1 MAQAPQDGPSR
12 PGYFGQFEPPSHQT
26 RFYIAQ
32 RTINEHFDI
41 LVMHGSVVVVC
52 LVLSSELM
60 LQLELNKLELAKL
73 VM

>member
-1 MAQAPQDGPSR
+1 MVHRDQGISVNSNHLP
-12 PGYFGQFEPPSHQT
+12 T
-26 RFYIAQ
+26 KLVFYIAQ

-60 LQLELNKLELAKL
+60 LQLELSDRDCTHDSRN
-73 VM
+73 